1 MEAKYKKGDL
11 IVLNTFGL
19 ILRDEHNQ
27 VKIGVVISPPRNY
40 INKREDYELYYWVY
54 DIMIGDQ
61 LIIDVPQE
69 FIDRM
74 INNEENTE

>member
-1 MEAKYKKGDL
+1 MESKYKKGDL

-19 ILRDEHNQ
+19 ILREDHNKA
-27 VKIGVVISPPRNY
+27 KIGVIVSPARNY
-40 INKREDYELYYWVY
+40 ISKREDYELYYWVY

-61 LIIDVPQE
+61 LINDVPQE

-74 INNEENTE
+74 ISNEKDTE

>member
-1 MEAKYKKGDL
+1 MESKYKKGDL

-19 ILRDEHNQ
+19 ILREDHNKA
-27 VKIGVVISPPRNY
+27 KIGVIVSPARNY
-40 INKREDYELYYWVY
+40 ISKREDYELYYWVY

-61 LIIDVPQE
+61 LINDVPQV

-74 INNEENTE
+74 ISNEKDTE